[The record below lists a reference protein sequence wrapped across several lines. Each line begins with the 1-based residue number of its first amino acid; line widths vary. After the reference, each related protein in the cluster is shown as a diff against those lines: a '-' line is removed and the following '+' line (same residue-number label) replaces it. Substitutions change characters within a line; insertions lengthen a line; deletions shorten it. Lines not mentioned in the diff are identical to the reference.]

1 MAVKAAKVSLY
12 AWQGTDRTGRK
23 MSGESS
29 AQTPALIKAQLRQRG
44 IIPGKVRKKFAPL
57 FSAGQRVTAQ
67 DIALFTRQMATML
80 KAGVPL
86 LQAFDIIAE
95 GFDNPRMR
103 GLLEDLRLDV
113 MAGSS
118 LTTALR
124 KKPQHFD
131 ELYCNLIDAGEQAG
145 ALDTLLERVAS
156 YREKTQRLK
165 ARVRKAMT
173 YPLAVLLVAVIV
185 SAILLLKVVPQ
196 FEVMFQGF
204 GAELP
209 ALTRGV
215 IGLAEFLRHSGWLLL
230 GGLLAAA
237 LGVHQTQRRSPR
249 FRDWLQTRW
258 LDLPVVGPLLRKSA
272 VARYARTLSTTFAA
286 GVPLLEALNSVA
298 GATGNRVFKQAVLAI
313 REDVCSGMQLHV
325 AMRNSGVFPNLAI
338 QMTAIGEESGAL
350 DDMLGNVAS
359 YYEDDVETLVDHLTS
374 LLEPLIMAV
383 LGVIVGGL
391 VIAMYL
397 PIFQLG
403 TAI

>member
-1 MAVKAAKVSLY
+1 
-12 AWQGTDRTGRK
+12 
-23 MSGESS
+23 
-29 AQTPALIKAQLRQRG
+29 
-44 IIPGKVRKKFAPL
+44 
-57 FSAGQRVTAQ
+57 
-67 DIALFTRQMATML
+67 MATML

-86 LQAFDIIAE
+86 LQALDIIAE

-103 GLLEDLRLDV
+103 GLLEDLRQDV

-298 GATGNRVFKQAVLAI
+298 GATGNRVFKQAVLVI
-313 REDVCSGMQLHV
+313 RQDVCSGMQLHV

-359 YYEDDVETLVDHLTS
+359 YYEDEVETLVDHLTS

>member
-1 MAVKAAKVSLY
+1 M
-12 AWQGTDRTGRK
+12 
-23 MSGESS
+23 
-29 AQTPALIKAQLRQRG
+29 
-44 IIPGKVRKKFAPL
+44 
-57 FSAGQRVTAQ
+57 
-67 DIALFTRQMATML
+67 
-80 KAGVPL
+80 PL

-95 GFDNPRMR
+95 GFVNPRMR
-103 GLLEDLRLDV
+103 CLLEELKQDV

-124 KKPQHFD
+124 KKPQYFD

-156 YREKTQRLK
+156 YREKREQLK
-165 ARVRKAMT
+165 ARMRKAMT

-209 ALTRGV
+209 ALTRSV
-215 IGLAEFLRHSGWLLL
+215 IGLAEFLRHSGGLLL

-237 LGVHQTQRRSPR
+237 LGIHQAQRRSPG

-258 LDLPVVGPLLRKSA
+258 LHLPVVGPLLRKSA
-272 VARYARTLSTTFAA
+272 IARYARTLSTTFAA
-286 GVPLLEALNSVA
+286 GVPLLDALNSVA
-298 GATGNRVFKQAVLAI
+298 GATGNRVFKQAVQVI
-313 REDVCSGMQLHV
+313 RQDVCTGMQLHL

-350 DDMLGNVAS
+350 EEMLGNVAS
-359 YYEDDVETLVDHLTS
+359 YYEGEVETLVDHLNS
-374 LLEPLIMAV
+374 LLEPLIIGV

-391 VIAMYL
+391 VVAMYL